1 MNEKQ
6 KEKQKAQ
13 GIKTVIDQITHEND
27 HGPCISANSLQPFT
41 PNAEPSHQSRT
52 PGPEKSVLT
61 VSFFFGVPNLFS
73 MVTDGD
79 MGDIHGTT
87 FSS

>member
-6 KEKQKAQ
+6 KEKQKAH

-27 HGPCISANSLQPFT
+27 SANSLQPFT